1 MRPVLLALLGS
12 FVLAG
17 CGGSDWDDP
26 WQITDGDEVDR
37 RIVAT
42 DTGCPDDDSAV
53 VYLNLGWPLGALGGE
68 RQYVRDPSG
77 TIATGSGPFDAT
89 AQLPGSARFSG
100 YRRGDAELW
109 VGSDADEF
117 VYLVFDDHAERWP
130 RMFDPVAFAC
140 E

>member
-1 MRPVLLALLGS
+1 MADGRWRGGGQKDRFHEHGLSRGLQRCRLPESWLA
-12 FVLAG
+12 AG
-17 CGGSDWDDP
+17 
-26 WQITDGDEVDR
+26 
-37 RIVAT
+37 
-42 DTGCPDDDSAV
+42 
-53 VYLNLGWPLGALGGE
+53 GAFHPE

-77 TIATGSGPFDAT
+77 GIVTGNGHPFDAT
-89 AQLPGSARFSG
+89 AQLPESARFSG

-130 RMFDPVAFAC
+130 RTFDPSSVGC